1 MELEATD
8 SEKKQLSYAT
18 QFFGFTPDAFVDSI
32 HVPSIEIVNEHLEAA
47 KERIASEFTGKV
59 NKTELEESFNNIK
72 STYTSNT
79 EEVLNKFGRYL
90 KKNILDIPSNI
101 VLPEDRPHIEPESKN
116 YNGQKIQEDLA
127 QTKNLRQEI
136 LNARYRKAILKT
148 KLANLQIVAQRQQ
161 DLVKQAELF
170 RSEKEAWEDL
180 WETQVQRFHEKMS
193 TLKPVMDKIENNIP
207 EPELKNLKRKLDVED
222 ICVAKKMKLDKEN
235 KESN

>member
-90 KKNILDIPSNI
+90 KKNIFDIPLNI

-148 KLANLQIVAQRQQ
+148 KLANLHIVAQRQQ

>member
-1 MELEATD
+1 MNI
-8 SEKKQLSYAT
+8 
-18 QFFGFTPDAFVDSI
+18 SI
-32 HVPSIEIVNEHLEAA
+32 SQAA

-90 KKNILDIPSNI
+90 KKNIFDIPLNI

>member
-1 MELEATD
+1 
-8 SEKKQLSYAT
+8 
-18 QFFGFTPDAFVDSI
+18 
-32 HVPSIEIVNEHLEAA
+32 
-47 KERIASEFTGKV
+47 
-59 NKTELEESFNNIK
+59 
-72 STYTSNT
+72 
-79 EEVLNKFGRYL
+79 
-90 KKNILDIPSNI
+90 
-101 VLPEDRPHIEPESKN
+101 
-116 YNGQKIQEDLA
+116 LA

-148 KLANLQIVAQRQQ
+148 KLANLHIVAQRQQ